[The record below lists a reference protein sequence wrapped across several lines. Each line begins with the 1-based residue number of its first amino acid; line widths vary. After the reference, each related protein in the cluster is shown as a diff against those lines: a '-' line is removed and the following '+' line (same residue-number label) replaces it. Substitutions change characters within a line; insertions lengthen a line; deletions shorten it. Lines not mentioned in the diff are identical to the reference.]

1 MPSIQDRMLR
11 AAKLDAQ
18 LYEEVEADKGAMGQA
33 TAVVLLSSL
42 AAGIG
47 NFSNGGLLAI
57 VGGAIGSLVGW
68 YIWAY
73 LTYFIRISSQRT
85 GAVSRPQSHQ

>member
-11 AAKLDAQ
+11 AVKLDAQ

-33 TAVVLLSSL
+33 TTVVLLSAL

-47 NFSNGGLLAI
+47 NFSNGGLLGIA
-57 VGGAIGSLVGW
+57 GGALENPIVRNNSPASACVWGS
-68 YIWAY
+68 A
-73 LTYFIRISSQRT
+73 SQR
-85 GAVSRPQSHQ
+85 VPM